1 MILIIKDIDSVLS
14 NYVVFHCGEFLCN
27 GICNTYYNDSL
38 NQSSFIDHVFVSSS
52 IRRNIIRAELDDTG
66 VNLSDH
72 IYQFVTH
79 SIGPCLPRYCHTLNH
94 VLRNIIHG
102 DGINLT

>member
-1 MILIIKDIDSVLS
+1 MLQAVRGIDAPGGVAGPSQGVWTIGRQT
-14 NYVVFHCGEFLCN
+14 VA
-27 GICNTYYNDSL
+27 
-38 NQSSFIDHVFVSSS
+38 FVSSS
-52 IRRNIIRAELDDTG
+52 IRRNIIRAELHDTG